1 MKNSLITLIFLFSSH
16 LLFSQNNVKTYYQL
30 VNKAELEICNKNYSK
45 AFAIYEKA
53 FTKLEHPFYTDVKNA
68 FVCGYYAN
76 KPEKKLKRYAAILT
90 NKSNGFKDLIDS
102 ADRDERYY
110 RIKEFAEKTEIT
122 LDQYLVKTID
132 SLRKED
138 QKARKKCVAYKPE
151 CVADVQKAD
160 STNRLML
167 VSLFE
172 KYGDL
177 TEENAGS
184 KAMNTFWLL
193 GIHNQAWCMD
203 PFHEFLKK
211 QVMNGTFDARIFT
224 KKEDKKNN
232 QPQCKYVKFN
242 YGLGRFQIYDSVL
255 FIDNLDNKNKQQID
269 SARKSVFLES
279 MDELMV
285 KTLFVFNHPEFKM
298 GAEHSF
304 YFNDP
309 AEDRIWVQS
318 MMNKIDNKEI
328 TNAIYFDLRKLK

>member
-30 VNKAELEICNKNYSK
+30 VNKAELEICNNNYSK
-45 AFAIYEKA
+45 AFAIYKKA

-68 FVCGYYAN
+68 FVCGYYAH
-76 KPEKKLKRYAAILT
+76 KPEKKLKKFAAILT

-110 RIKEFAEKTEIT
+110 RIKEFAEKTKIR

-151 CVADVQKAD
+151 CVADVKKAD

-177 TEENAGS
+177 TEENAGIRS
-184 KAMNTFWLL
+184 MSAFYLL

-211 QVMNGTFDARIFT
+211 QVMDGTFDARIFAKT
-224 KKEDKKNN
+224 EDRKNDHH
-232 QPQCKYVKFN
+232 QCTYVKIN
-242 YGLGRFQIYDSVL
+242 YGVGRFQIWDSVL
-255 FIDNLDNKNKQQID
+255 FIDGIDNKTKGLID
-269 SARKSVFLES
+269 SARMNIFLDN
-279 MDELMV
+279 MDNLIT
-285 KTLFVFNHPEFKM
+285 KTIYVLNHPEFEM
-298 GAEHSF
+298 GAEHNF
-304 YFNDP
+304 FLFDP
-309 AEDRIWVQS
+309 IEDRAYAQS

-328 TNAIYFDLRKLK
+328 TNVIYFDLRKLK